1 MSGMPTFGTVTDR
14 GRQSPRKAMSHLS
27 AYVNSTKPRQ
37 RGPVTMENLKKVAVG
52 LLLQSQSPPIP
63 RCLLDVLKRE
73 ELDDFLMA
81 LLLYLACFRE
91 QHALQS
97 RPRPLMGSVRE
108 SVSRE
113 EEEVRVKVELSRNKM
128 AVCYSAL
135 LLGLASPQHTHTACG
150 RSLVSAN
157 DRDRDLYE
165 CLYRLFSLVPWVAF
179 YRRDLELIRAELS
192 RLLRPSACR
201 PPTEDPGEG
210 TPGRRRRCPP
220 VKSSLSQCS
229 VLIRDFLPLPQ
240 EKSPDLFLRTS
251 RGTGGLLGARGPPGP
266 RPRCDTQALLEE
278 LEERLASGS
287 FGVLGRPRKEFN
299 LSTLLPRAR
308 FRGDRQGEEEGAS
321 LPTSAVPGRG
331 HTGASRAT
339 TEAPSSDSD

>member
-1 MSGMPTFGTVTDR
+1 MQFLTFELADLSRTLPPEEEPELQSVRFKTEGGPLKERLNTEVGLKDVNMSGMPTFGTVTDR
-14 GRQSPRKAMSHLS
+14 GRQSPRKATSHLS
-27 AYVNSTKPRQ
+27 AYVNSTRPRQ
-37 RGPVTMENLKKVAVG
+37 RGPVTLENLKKVAVG
-52 LLLQSQSPPIP
+52 LLLQSHSPPIQT

-97 RPRPLMGSVRE
+97 RPGPLMGSVRE

-150 RSLVSAN
+150 LRSLVAAN

-201 PPTEDPGEG
+201 PTEDPGEG
-210 TPGRRRRCPP
+210 TPGRRRW
-220 VKSSLSQCS
+220 CS

-266 RPRCDTQALLEE
+266 RPRCDTRALLEE

-287 FGVLGRPRKEFN
+287 
-299 LSTLLPRAR
+299 S
-308 FRGDRQGEEEGAS
+308 
-321 LPTSAVPGRG
+321 
-331 HTGASRAT
+331 
-339 TEAPSSDSD
+339 EAIVPSS